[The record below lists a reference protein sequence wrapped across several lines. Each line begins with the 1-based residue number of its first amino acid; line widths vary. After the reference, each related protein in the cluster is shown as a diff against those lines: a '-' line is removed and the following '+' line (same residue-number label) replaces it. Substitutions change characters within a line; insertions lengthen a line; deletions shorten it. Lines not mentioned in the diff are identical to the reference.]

1 MSTHGGATRH
11 ITIHELHRLKERGE
25 KIAMVTAYDATAARL
40 VGEAGVDVVLVGD
53 SLGMVVQGHDSTLPV
68 TLDQMVYHSA
78 MVRRGLQKVG
88 ARAHLVG
95 DLPFG
100 SYQASADEAVKAAM
114 RLVAEGGV
122 EAVKLEG
129 GSDYG
134 EVIRRVVRAGV
145 PVMGHIGLTP
155 QSVHKLGGYVVQGKD
170 AEKAQVLLRDARAL
184 EAAGCYA
191 IVLEAIPADLGAEIT
206 RELGIP
212 TIGIGAGVECDGQ
225 VLVCYDMLG
234 MNDAFRPKFVKRY
247 DNLAVRIRSA
257 VGTYV
262 DEVKDGQFPTEEFS
276 FGGQPPAPVEASPV
290 ARLAVGQGGGGSA
303 VVHHLPACGWPQSID
318 EK

>member
-1 MSTHGGATRH
+1 MSTHGGPTRR
-11 ITIHELHRLKERGE
+11 ITINELRRMKAAGE

-40 VGEAGVDVVLVGD
+40 VAQAGVDAVLVGD

-78 MVRRGLQKVG
+78 MVRRGLTRAA

-129 GSDYG
+129 GSDYVD
-134 EVIRRVVRAGV
+134 VIRRVVRAGV

-170 AEKAQVLLRDARAL
+170 AERAQALLRDARAL

-191 IVLEAIPADLGAEIT
+191 VVLECIPTELARVIT
-206 RELGIP
+206 GTVGIP
-212 TIGIGAGVECDGQ
+212 TIGIGAGPSCDGQ
-225 VLVCYDMLG
+225 VLVLNDMLG
-234 MNDAFRPKFVKRY
+234 LDAGFVPKFVKRY
-247 DNLAVRIRSA
+247 ADLGGELRGAVARYAEEVKAGAFPADEHVFHSSAVRLVPLS
-257 VGTYV
+257 
-262 DEVKDGQFPTEEFS
+262 DESEAERED
-276 FGGQPPAPVEASPV
+276 PPGVMGAPV
-290 ARLAVGQGGGGSA
+290 
-303 VVHHLPACGWPQSID
+303 
-318 EK
+318 